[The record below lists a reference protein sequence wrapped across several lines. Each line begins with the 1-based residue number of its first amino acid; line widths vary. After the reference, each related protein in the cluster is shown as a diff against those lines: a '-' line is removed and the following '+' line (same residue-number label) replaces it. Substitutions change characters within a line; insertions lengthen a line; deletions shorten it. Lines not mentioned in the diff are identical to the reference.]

1 MDILVTGGNGFIGSC
16 LIKKLLLNTDVNVI
30 NLDCLTYAASTSS
43 LREIEH
49 IDTYIHK
56 NVDINDKKKV
66 AEVFDE
72 YNIKKVIHLA
82 AESHVDNSINDPSI
96 FLKTNILGTF
106 NLLQCSL
113 EKNKDEDFL
122 FHHVS
127 TDEVYGQLSIDDE
140 KFHENSRYKPSSP
153 YSASKASSD
162 HIVRAWGNT
171 YKLPYVI
178 TNCSNNY
185 GPYQHREKLIPNTIF
200 KALNNQEIPVYGNGK
215 QIRDW
220 LHVEDHADALIEVAF
235 SGLTNDTFN
244 IGSNNEINNLDL
256 VQKICNILNK
266 NFPNKNIK
274 DYKELITFVDD
285 RPGHDFRYSIDNSKI
300 RNVLRWNPKID
311 FDEGLLRTVK
321 WYKEAIDEKKI

>member
-1 MDILVTGGNGFIGSC
+1 M
-16 LIKKLLLNTDVNVI
+16 
-30 NLDCLTYAASTSS
+30 
-43 LREIEH
+43 
-49 IDTYIHK
+49 
-56 NVDINDKKKV
+56 
-66 AEVFDE
+66 
-72 YNIKKVIHLA
+72 A

-96 FLKTNILGTF
+96 FLKTNVLGTF

-113 EKNKDEDFL
+113 KKNNDKGFL

-140 KFHENSRYKPSSP
+140 KFHENSRYDPSSP
-153 YSASKASSD
+153 YSASKAGSD
-162 HIVRAWGNT
+162 HLVRAWGNT

-200 KALNNQEIPVYGNGK
+200 KALNNQKIPVYGNGK

-235 SGLTNDTFN
+235 SGLVNETFN

-256 VQKICNILNK
+256 VKKICDILNE
-266 NFPNKNIK
+266 NFPDKNIS

-285 RPGHDFRYSIDNSKI
+285 RPGHDFRYSINNTKI
-300 RNVLRWNPKID
+300 RNELHWDPKIN
-311 FDEGLLRTVK
+311 FDDGLLKTIK
-321 WYKEAIDEKKI
+321 WYKKAFDEKKI